1 MDFVDVSVPLF
12 PGMVTYPGDPVVR
25 LERVKS
31 IAEGEPANVSRLD
44 LGVHSGTHVDAPV
57 HFFDG
62 APDSSSLDLA
72 VLVGPAVVV
81 AAAATG
87 DVDEAAI
94 EQVPAGT
101 ERVLF
106 RTRNS
111 ALWER
116 DEFVEDFAKLTEEA
130 AQALVDRG
138 VRLVGIDY
146 LSVGGPEVHRVLL
159 GARMVIVESLDL
171 RRVEPGAYELVCLP
185 VRLLGS
191 DGVPARAILRRG

>member
-116 DEFVEDFAKLTEEA
+116 DEFAEDFAKLTEGA
-130 AQALVDRG
+130 AQALVHRG

-146 LSVGGPEVHRVLL
+146 LSVGGPDVHRVLL

>member
-1 MDFVDVSVPLF
+1 
-12 PGMVTYPGDPVVR
+12 
-25 LERVKS
+25 
-31 IAEGEPANVSRLD
+31 
-44 LGVHSGTHVDAPV
+44 
-57 HFFDG
+57 
-62 APDSSSLDLA
+62 
-72 VLVGPAVVV
+72 
-81 AAAATG
+81 
-87 DVDEAAI
+87 
-94 EQVPAGT
+94 
-101 ERVLF
+101 VLF

-116 DEFVEDFAKLTEEA
+116 DELVEDFAKLTEEA

-146 LSVGGPEVHRVLL
+146 LSVGGPDVHRVLL